1 MRAFL
6 GSSNEL
12 KLRKAERDKS
22 RMESLMLEDKLKSCQ
37 RSKRSLREQLSK
49 TKENMLIIIDQYE
62 EKVNLAASHGRRLED
77 EQAKVSTLQVE
88 REAREG
94 VIKLLHKEAMKWMD
108 KFAFTLNESQEL
120 PTLVARAKAV
130 ADTYFAPDEVHNFFS
145 HC

>member
-1 MRAFL
+1 VSA
-6 GSSNEL
+6 
-12 KLRKAERDKS
+12 LR
-22 RMESLMLEDKLKSCQ
+22 
-37 RSKRSLREQLSK
+37 
-49 TKENMLIIIDQYE
+49 
-62 EKVNLAASHGRRLED
+62 
-77 EQAKVSTLQVE
+77 VE